1 MTTRPPDAQTAAND
15 PNQTTVGNVF
25 VSNYP
30 PYSFWSADHVPALLS
45 RLEKP
50 AADPEFGLYVHLP
63 FCRKRCDFCY
73 YKVYTDKNASEI
85 RRYLDALNQEARLY
99 AEKPFFQDRKVRLVY
114 FGGGTPS
121 YLSASQL
128 DQLFDG
134 LRGAFAIDGASE
146 ITFECEPGTLQN
158 DKIETLRKLG
168 VTRLSLGVENFTAD
182 ILEQNNRAHRAKEIY
197 TAYQKARDVGFE
209 QINIDLIAGMVG
221 ETDDNWKY
229 NIAETLRLRP
239 ESVTIYQIEIPYNT
253 TIYQRMKGEEKRV
266 APVAD
271 WATKRRW
278 TNEAFVALEEAGYS
292 IGSGYTAKLPGTEFL
307 YRDSLFTGRDL
318 LGIGVSSFSHL
329 GTVHAQAEHEMGP
342 YVTRVEAGE
351 LPILRGYPLDREE
364 QMIREFVLQLKL
376 GTLALPPFTEK
387 FGVDIKERFK
397 GPLGRHQAEGFLVVN
412 DDEIVLSREGLLQ
425 VDQLLHDYFL
435 DHHRGA
441 RYA

>member
-1 MTTRPPDAQTAAND
+1 VTTKPPDAQTAID

-30 PYSFWSADHVPALLS
+30 PYSFWSGDHVPALLS
-45 RLEKP
+45 RLEHP
-50 AADPEFGLYVHLP
+50 SDDPEFGLYVHLP

-73 YKVYTDKNASEI
+73 YKVYTDKNAGEI
-85 RRYLDALNQEARLY
+85 RRYLDALNQEARLF
-99 AEKPFFQDRKVRLVY
+99 ANKPFFKDRKVRLVY

-128 DQLFDG
+128 GQLFDG
-134 LRGAFAIDGASE
+134 LRAALAIDDASE
-146 ITFECEPGTLQN
+146 ITFECEPGTLQS

-182 ILEQNNRAHRAKEIY
+182 ILEGNNRAHRAKEIY

-229 NIAETLRLRP
+229 NIDETLRLRP

-253 TIYQRMKGEEKRV
+253 TIYERMKGEETKV

-271 WATKRRW
+271 WETKRRW
-278 TNEAFVALEEAGYS
+278 TNEAFQALEAAGYT
-292 IGSGYTAKLPGTEFL
+292 IGSGYTAKLPGTEFM
-307 YRDSLFTGRDL
+307 YRDALFTGQDL

-329 GTVHAQAEHEMGP
+329 GSVHAQAEHEMGP
-342 YVTRVEAGE
+342 YVKRVEAGE
-351 LPILRGYPLDREE
+351 LPILRGYPLNPEE
-364 QMIREFVLQLKL
+364 QLIREFVLQLKL
-376 GTLALPPFTEK
+376 GTLALAPFQKK
-387 FGVDIKERFK
+387 FGVDVRERF
-397 GPLGRHQAEGFLVVN
+397 GSQLAQQQSEGYLTVS
-412 DDEIVLSREGLLQ
+412 DEEIVLSREGLLQ
-425 VDQLLHDYFL
+425 VDRLLHDYFL